1 LVGKAC
7 NQSVF
12 RRVTAGEATAS
23 LRNKLRRHWLLLMST
38 IGGVETPTPPL
49 SHFSYVTPM
58 LYLHYC
64 KGKRMKT
71 RHRLTTPLVD
81 SVLEDRLPVAHYL
94 LNLFGRTED
103 ADDALQNTN
112 ANALTAQCPEIIRL
126 TSQ

>member
-1 LVGKAC
+1 
-7 NQSVF
+7 
-12 RRVTAGEATAS
+12 
-23 LRNKLRRHWLLLMST
+23 
-38 IGGVETPTPPL
+38 
-49 SHFSYVTPM
+49 
-58 LYLHYC
+58 
-64 KGKRMKT
+64 MKT